1 MVLSVRTV
9 TWSQPLS
16 HTCGRTDYSSI
27 HASQSFNG
35 FRAQLLKMY
44 KRDRH
49 RMILLWI
56 FYEQVWVHAVCLKQ
70 KTAQFATSA
79 GSVLCLVF
87 KASEKSWAR
96 KATKQRHGRDTT
108 IYEMGPDSTNM
119 LHSLLSRAVIQP
131 FLWEQIWFRKQQLSP
146 SFFIGYYLGVAFVS

>member
-1 MVLSVRTV
+1 MPAPLFFLIKFLFSIMQNTFQQFRQKNWTARGTVFSQEKFGSQQIHMVHFVCTV
-9 TWSQPLS
+9 TWSQLLS
-16 HTCGRTDYSSI
+16 HPCGRKGYSSI
-27 HASQSFNG
+27 HASQSFNE

-70 KTAQFATSA
+70 KTAQFATRA
-79 GSVLCLVF
+79 GSVLLCLAF

-96 KATKQRHGRDTT
+96 KTTKQRHGRDTM
-108 IYEMGPDSTNM
+108 I
-119 LHSLLSRAVIQP
+119 
-131 FLWEQIWFRKQQLSP
+131 
-146 SFFIGYYLGVAFVS
+146 